1 MIRSFLF
8 VPGDSE
14 KKLAKADAS
23 QADALILDLEDAVA
37 PARKDHARTMVPDF
51 LAQHPRDKRPWQLW
65 VRINPLTTDHAL
77 RDLAAVVRGDPDGLL
92 LPTADGPH
100 DVDRLSHHLSAL
112 EVREGL
118 ARGATRIKIGR
129 E

>member
-77 RDLAAVVRGDPDGLL
+77 RALQHA
-92 LPTADGPH
+92 PH
-100 DVDRLSHHLSAL
+100 HVIMLGRQ
-112 EVREGL
+112 
-118 ARGATRIKIGR
+118 IGR
-129 E
+129 ASCRERVCPYV

>member
-1 MIRSFLF
+1 MRISDWSSDVCSSDLPRVQPARRTCRAVQAHEPPAQASGVRRMIRSFLF

-65 VRINPLTTDHAL
+65 A
-77 RDLAAVVRGDPDGLL
+77 
-92 LPTADGPH
+92 
-100 DVDRLSHHLSAL
+100 
-112 EVREGL
+112 
-118 ARGATRIKIGR
+118 IGR
-129 E
+129 ASCRERVCQYV